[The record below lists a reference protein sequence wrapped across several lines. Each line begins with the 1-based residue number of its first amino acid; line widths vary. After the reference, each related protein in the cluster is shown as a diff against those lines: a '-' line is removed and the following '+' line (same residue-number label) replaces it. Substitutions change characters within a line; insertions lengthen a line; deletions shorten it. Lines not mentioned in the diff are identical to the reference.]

1 VAPSPRSPSDF
12 RLLADRPLWIRL
24 IALYVGLVFFGTSCG
39 LMIQAGLGN
48 MPWDVLH
55 QGLSNYL
62 PLSVGA
68 IAVILSLVVL
78 LLWIP
83 LRQRPG
89 LGTISNALLVGTF
102 ISVTMAVVPPA
113 HALWLQITYMVSG
126 IVINAVATVLYIV
139 PNFGP
144 GPRDGLMTG
153 LVEATGKPVFAVRTT
168 IEVVVMAA
176 GWLLGGRFFI
186 GTILYA
192 LAIGPLTQ
200 LMLRL
205 AVRLFGPA
213 DPLTSDEA

>member
-1 VAPSPRSPSDF
+1 
-12 RLLADRPLWIRL
+12 
-24 IALYVGLVFFGTSCG
+24 
-39 LMIQAGLGN
+39 